1 MRIIL
6 FSSLV
11 LLFVSCSKSKPNS
24 NATPVVGDVSLTAVV
39 STDSSGNVSFT
50 ASAANAVSYVFSFG
64 DGNSQSAQSGKV
76 TYTYFASGSYT
87 ASVIATGAG
96 GDSKSMNLPVTI
108 GKKLSLIWSD
118 EFDSP
123 GSPDP
128 TKWTFDLGG
137 GGWGNNELEYY
148 TSRQS
153 NAYVSNGT
161 LKIVAN
167 KESYMGS
174 AYTSARMLTQGLYS
188 FKYGKIEISA
198 KLPASI
204 GTWPAIWMLGS
215 DISTVSWPACG
226 EVDIMEQSGSLK
238 NTIYG
243 TLHYPTEA
251 NQYGDGGT
259 TPITNAS
266 TAFHKYATIWTPI
279 SIQILVDDVVFY
291 TLPNN
296 NTLPFNQDF
305 FIILNIAMGGNFGGT
320 VDPSFATDQMEIDY
334 VRVYQ

>member
-1 MRIIL
+1 MPFVRISLLML
-6 FSSLV
+6 F
-11 LLFVSCSKSKPNS
+11 FVSCSKGKSGGNT
-24 NATPVVGDVSLTAVV
+24 TPSVGDISFTAVA